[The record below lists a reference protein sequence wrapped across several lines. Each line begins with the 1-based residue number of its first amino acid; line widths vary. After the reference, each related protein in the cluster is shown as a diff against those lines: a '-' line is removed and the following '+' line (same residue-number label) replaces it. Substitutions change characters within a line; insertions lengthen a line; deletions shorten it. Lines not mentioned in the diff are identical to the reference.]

1 MLFRSVPLNRAIEG
15 MSNKEYDREGA
26 ATDRLP
32 QARHMVDRR
41 KGAKFGRDYRALNPV
56 ELVRIGGFG
65 R

>member
-1 MLFRSVPLNRAIEG
+1 

-26 ATDRLP
+26 ATDRFP